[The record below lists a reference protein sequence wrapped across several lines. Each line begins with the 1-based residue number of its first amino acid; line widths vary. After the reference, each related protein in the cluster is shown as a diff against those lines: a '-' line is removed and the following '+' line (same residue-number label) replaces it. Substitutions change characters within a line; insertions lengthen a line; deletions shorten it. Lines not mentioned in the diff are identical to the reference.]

1 MRYLIAALLAF
12 FAHTAVADIIVPL
25 RTIRAREVISAAD
38 LVPRAADVP
47 GALSDPARLIGQEA
61 RIALYPGRPVRP
73 GDVGPPAIVGR
84 NDLVTLIFSNA
95 GLHIAAEGRALGR
108 GAEGEIIRAMNL
120 SSRTTVTGRI
130 MADGSIEVQQ

>member
-1 MRYLIAALLAF
+1 MRYLVATLLVLSAN
-12 FAHTAVADIIVPL
+12 TVLADILVPL

-38 LVPRAADVP
+38 LAVKTADVP
-47 GALSDPARLIGQEA
+47 GALSDPALLVGQEA

-84 NDLVTLIFSNA
+84 NDLVTLVFSNA

-108 GAEGEIIRAMNL
+108 GGEGDTIRAMNL